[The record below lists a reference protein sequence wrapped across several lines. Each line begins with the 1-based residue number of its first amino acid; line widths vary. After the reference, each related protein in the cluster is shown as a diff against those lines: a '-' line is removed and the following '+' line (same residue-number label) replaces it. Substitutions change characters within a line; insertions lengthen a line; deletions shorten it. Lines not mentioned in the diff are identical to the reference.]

1 MIIKTMDNFNVIIIG
16 ILSTLI
22 SIIII
27 RPIAIILKLIDYPDD
42 RKQHKGE
49 IPLIGGICIFFGVIV
64 YLLYLPEENFTINII
79 LIFTLFVLILGVY
92 DDLKNLKPKIKLF
105 IQLFL
110 VIMTVYLSEIKIESL
125 GYLLGLPFPQDLG
138 LLSIPFTIIS
148 IMGLMNAFN
157 MIDGLDGQAGLTSF
171 LALIGIFIFGLDE
184 ADNYLYKILLIIL
197 SGLIVF
203 LIFNFSSN
211 KKMKIFLGDG
221 GSLFL
226 GFLISFSLIYCTQIL
241 NIFSPSFALW
251 CVAVPLFDFFSVV
264 ILRKTK
270 KQNLI
275 QANRDHIHHFLETFN
290 FPKTFISFLTFAFG
304 LVSLSLGYYLEINF
318 PSLSFWIFILLFL
331 FYLSIRLY
339 YEQKV
344 KNKKELF

>member
-1 MIIKTMDNFNVIIIG
+1 MNNLDLITVGF
-16 ILSTLI
+16 LSTFI
-22 SIIII
+22 FIIVI
-27 RPIAIILKLIDYPDD
+27 RPIAIRLKLIDYPDD

-49 IPLIGGICIFFGVIV
+49 IPLIGGVGIFFGVIT
-64 YLLYLPEENFTINII
+64 YLVYLPEENFTINII
-79 LIFTLFVLILGVY
+79 LIFTFFVLILGVY
-92 DDLKNLKPKIKLF
+92 DDLKNIKPKIKLF

-110 VIMTVYLSEIKIESL
+110 VIMAVYLSEIKIESL
-125 GYLLGLPFPQDLG
+125 GFLLGLPFPQILG

-157 MIDGLDGQAGLTSF
+157 MVDGLDGQAGLTSF

-251 CVAVPLFDFFSVV
+251 CVAIPLFDFF
-264 ILRKTK
+264 
-270 KQNLI
+270 
-275 QANRDHIHHFLETFN
+275 
-290 FPKTFISFLTFAFG
+290 
-304 LVSLSLGYYLEINF
+304 
-318 PSLSFWIFILLFL
+318 LL
-331 FYLSIRLY
+331 
-339 YEQKV
+339 
-344 KNKKELF
+344 